1 MTLLH
6 EWSSLLTFCNDWADA
21 ALLGSDQHNLSVYSC
36 PSDNVTPFSMLECC
50 FGIKKQRINECE
62 RSISVRQDKLSQ
74 YSTSCDGLST
84 LDTHRHKHTRTT
96 NTEHEWKTK
105 KQKKTQKI
113 SLGGGPKSWEGKQLV
128 NHLFLFWEGRD
139 NNQGCVGDRPSST
152 HRSPVWKTFR
162 ASRNLRKSGKKPS
175 EPERAASSPLT
186 SNWPRCQ
193 NLAHRRGFGFLCKH
207 S

>member
-84 LDTHRHKHTRTT
+84 LDTHRHKRTRTT

-105 KQKKTQKI
+105 NKKKPRR
-113 SLGGGPKSWEGKQLV
+113 SVWGV
-128 NHLFLFWEGRD
+128 
-139 NNQGCVGDRPSST
+139 V
-152 HRSPVWKTFR
+152 RSPER
-162 ASRNLRKSGKKPS
+162 GNNLWTICSCSGSAETTTRVALEIVPAQPTAHRFEKPS
-175 EPERAASSPLT
+175 ELLEISGNPVKNRVNRNEL
-186 SNWPRCQ
+186 
-193 NLAHRRGFGFLCKH
+193 HRH
-207 S
+207 H